1 MYMISDFEELN
12 LLFEEIDKHLNQ
24 KAHFYI
30 IGGAMLLYHG
40 MKEATKDIDIIVD
53 KESEFKTIL
62 HILKTLKFATKA
74 LTIEYGQIDISQIFV
89 RKDFRIDLFHKTVCK
104 GFQLSDAMVKRAE
117 KVAALKN
124 LSIYLCSPEDV
135 FLFKTFTEREGDIM
149 DCLALAQKKKID
161 WNIIL
166 EELKNQI
173 RHSDSK
179 IWVTWIGERLDILEE
194 RGLEIPIMKEVN
206 KLREAYFAEYEKE
219 YFSNK

>member
-1 MYMISDFEELN
+1 MISDFKELN
-12 LLFEEIDKHLNQ
+12 GLFGKIDGHLNQ
-24 KAHFYI
+24 KVHFYI

-53 KESEFKTIL
+53 RESEFKIIL
-62 HILKTLKFATKA
+62 HILKRLKFATKA
-74 LTIEYGQIDISQIFV
+74 LTIEYKQIDISQIFV

-104 GFQLSDAMVKRAE
+104 GFHLSDTMMERAE
-117 KVAALKN
+117 KIATLKN

-161 WNIIL
+161 WNSIL
-166 EELKNQI
+166 GELKNQI
-173 RHSDSK
+173 RHSNNK
-179 IWVTWIGERLDILEE
+179 IWITWVGERLDILEE

-206 KLREAYFAEYEKE
+206 KFREAYFAEYEKE
-219 YFSNK
+219 HSSKK

>member
-135 FLFKTFTEREGDIM
+135 FLFKTFTEREGDLT
-149 DCLALAQKKKID
+149 DCIALAQRGLD
-161 WNIIL
+161 WDIIL
-166 EELKNQI
+166 GEIKNQI
-173 RHSDSK
+173 RMSGNK
-179 IWVTWIGERLDILEE
+179 VWITWIGERLDILSE
-194 RGLEIPIMKEVN
+194 RGLEIPIMRQMDM
-206 KLREAYFAEYEKE
+206 LREE
-219 YFSNK
+219 YFDDFEKRHRKS

>member
-1 MYMISDFEELN
+1 MISDFEELN

-135 FLFKTFTEREGDIM
+135 FLFKTFTEREGDLT
-149 DCLALAQKKKID
+149 DCIALAQRGLD
-161 WNIIL
+161 WDIIL
-166 EELKNQI
+166 GEIKNQI
-173 RHSDSK
+173 RMSGNK
-179 IWVTWIGERLDILEE
+179 VWITWIGERLDILSE
-194 RGLEIPIMKEVN
+194 RGLEIPIMRQMDM
-206 KLREAYFAEYEKE
+206 LREE
-219 YFSNK
+219 YFDDFEKRHRKS